1 MIRKLTVVLIAAAM
15 FGTTS
20 FIFAAEI
27 NKRVEQTNTERV
39 NFAPGGTIHF
49 KDSNGALIVEGWD
62 QPVVEITVSKSLP
75 YGYETKQK
83 DGAARLERLQ
93 VKTEHPSPTELIIST
108 ILPPHHHF
116 PLFSSATGKVTL
128 DYQIQVPRNSKLTIQ
143 HGDGYV
149 MVSNVDGEIEAT
161 CGRGDIMLLL
171 PDPGP
176 YAIDAKSKL
185 GNIASD
191 FAGDAHVQHLVGE
204 RFASEHPAQ
213 AHRIYLRMGI
223 GGITI
228 KELPSRP

>member
-1 MIRKLTVVLIAAAM
+1 MTRRLTAIFMGVAM
-15 FGTTS
+15 FGTATHVL
-20 FIFAAEI
+20 AAEI
-27 NKRVEQTNTERV
+27 NRRVEQTNTERV
-39 NFAPGGTIHF
+39 NFAPGGTINF
-49 KDSNGALIVEGWD
+49 KGSSGALIVEGWD
-62 QPVVEITVSKSLP
+62 QSVVQITVSKSLP
-75 YGYETKQK
+75 YDYEAKRK
-83 DGAARLERLQ
+83 DGATRLERLQ
-93 VKTEHPSPTELIIST
+93 VKTEHPSPTELTIST

-116 PLFSSATGKVTL
+116 PLKSATGNVTL
-128 DYQIQVPRNSKLTIQ
+128 DYQVQVPRNSKLVIH

-149 MVSNVDGEIEAT
+149 MVSNVNGEIEAT

-185 GNIASD
+185 GNVVSD

-204 RFASEHPAQ
+204 RYASESPAK
-213 AHRIYLRMGI
+213 ATRIYLRMGF